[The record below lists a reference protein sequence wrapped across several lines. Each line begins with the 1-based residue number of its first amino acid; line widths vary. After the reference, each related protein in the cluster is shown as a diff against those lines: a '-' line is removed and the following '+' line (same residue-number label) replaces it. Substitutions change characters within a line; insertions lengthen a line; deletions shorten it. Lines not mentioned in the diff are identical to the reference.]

1 MENIKF
7 YIDFFGGGDAK
18 TAWDTLK
25 LCDAGRERW
34 NKWVRNG
41 NDPFAYVPPDGWWWL
56 KIAAVAHRNATSE
69 MLEKGLGDEDW
80 VVRRAAVLNPNTT
93 EEVLKKGAA
102 DKHWEVRRAAVSHPN
117 ATAEV
122 LKKGAADEHQIVR
135 EAAMCHHNF
144 GK

>member
-7 YIDFFGGGDAK
+7 YIDFFGGGDAAK
-18 TAWDTLK
+18 AWEK
-25 LCDAGRERW
+25 AQVCCAGIDRWRE
-34 NKWVRNG
+34 WVSAG
-41 NDPFAYVPPDGWWWL
+41 NDPFAYVPPRGWEWL
-56 KIAAVAHRNATSE
+56 KKTAVSHPNATAE
-69 MLEKGLGDEDW
+69 MLAKGVSDD
-80 VVRRAAVLNPNTT
+80 
-93 EEVLKKGAA
+93 
-102 DKHWEVRRAAVSHPN
+102 DWEVRFDAVSHPN